1 MNNQNQKIQGCVF
14 LSKSVLPV
22 AIMLAFLSGAL
33 LLGFSGYSPVAAYGA
48 LLRGSFG
55 NVNSVAEVLLK
66 TTPLLLAALGLTI
79 SNRANVISIGAEGQI
94 FLGAMGA
101 AAVGLFMGPLPAV
114 LAIPLCM
121 LAGVIIGA
129 LWGGFAGWLKVRMNA
144 NEIIVTLMMNYIAIE
159 MVRYLVNGPW
169 RDPNSVE
176 PFSAQITP
184 GAWMPVL
191 VPRTRLHIGLL
202 IALAMVVVFWWIL
215 RRTTLGYQFT
225 VCGSNPRAAEAN
237 GINGKRMIVLS
248 MLISGGMAGLA
259 GAIELMG
266 VHHRLIEEVS
276 PNYGFT
282 AIIIAV
288 LGRGKPVRVLFAAF
302 FFAVLTV
309 GADGMRRS
317 MGIPVALGTILQALV
332 LLFALGSEIYEQRL
346 LTKEK
351 IQMLAALQEGGK

>member
-1 MNNQNQKIQGCVF
+1 MKKFIF
-14 LSKSVLPV
+14 SSKAILPI
-22 AIMLAFLSGAL
+22 AILMAFLSGAL
-33 LLGFSGYSPVAAYGA
+33 LLLFSGYSPVSAYGA

-55 NVNSVAEVLLK
+55 NVNSISEVLLRM
-66 TTPLLLAALGLTI
+66 TPLLLAALGLTI
-79 SNRANVISIGAEGQI
+79 SNRAQVISIGAEGQI

-101 AAVGLFMGPLPAV
+101 AAVGLFMGPLPAY
-114 LAIPLCM
+114 LAIPLCI
-121 LAGVIIGA
+121 LAGVVIGA
-129 LWGGFAGWLKVRMNA
+129 LWGGFAGWLKVKMNA

-159 MVRYLVNGPW
+159 LVRYLVNGPW

-176 PFSAQITP
+176 PFSAQITA
-184 GAWMPVL
+184 GAWLPIL
-191 VPRTRLHIGLL
+191 VPRTRLHVGLL
-202 IALAMVVVFWWIL
+202 VALAMTVLFWWVL
-215 RRTTLGYQFT
+215 RRTTLGYQLT
-225 VCGSNPRAAEAN
+225 VCGSNPVAAEAN

-276 PNYGFT
+276 PSYGFT
-282 AIIIAV
+282 AIIIAI
-288 LGRGKPVRVLFAAF
+288 LGRGKPIRVLFAAF

-317 MGIPVALGTILQALV
+317 MGIPVAVGLIMQALV
-332 LLFALGSEIYEQRL
+332 LLFALGSEIYEKRM

-351 IQMLAALQEGGK
+351 IQMHAASQGGEK

>member
-14 LSKSVLPV
+14 SSKS
-22 AIMLAFLSGAL
+22 
-33 LLGFSGYSPVAAYGA
+33 
-48 LLRGSFG
+48 
-55 NVNSVAEVLLK
+55 
-66 TTPLLLAALGLTI
+66 
-79 SNRANVISIGAEGQI
+79 
-94 FLGAMGA
+94 
-101 AAVGLFMGPLPAV
+101 
-114 LAIPLCM
+114 
-121 LAGVIIGA
+121 
-129 LWGGFAGWLKVRMNA
+129 
-144 NEIIVTLMMNYIAIE
+144 
-159 MVRYLVNGPW
+159 
-169 RDPNSVE
+169 
-176 PFSAQITP
+176 
-184 GAWMPVL
+184 
-191 VPRTRLHIGLL
+191 
-202 IALAMVVVFWWIL
+202 
-215 RRTTLGYQFT
+215 
-225 VCGSNPRAAEAN
+225 
-237 GINGKRMIVLS
+237 VLS

-288 LGRGKPVRVLFAAF
+288 LGRGKPVRVLFSAF

>member
-1 MNNQNQKIQGCVF
+1 M
-14 LSKSVLPV
+14 
-22 AIMLAFLSGAL
+22 AILMAFLCGAL
-33 LLGFSGYSPVAAYGA
+33 LLLFSGYSPIEAYA
-48 LLRGSFG
+48 TLLKGSFG
-55 NVNSVAEVLLK
+55 NINSIAEVLLK

-79 SNRANVISIGAEGQI
+79 SNRAQVISIGAEGQI

-101 AAVGLFMGPLPAV
+101 AAVGLYMGSLPAYI
-114 LAIPLCM
+114 AIPLCM
-121 LAGVIIGA
+121 LFGVAIGA
-129 LWGGFAGWLKVRMNA
+129 FWGGIAGWLKVKMNA

-159 MVRYLVNGPW
+159 AVRYLVNGPW

-176 PFSAQITP
+176 PFSAQITK
-184 GAWMPVL
+184 GAWLPIL
-191 VPRTRLHIGLL
+191 VPRTRLHVGLL
-202 IALAMVVVFWWIL
+202 IALVMVLLFWWIL
-215 RRTTLGYQFT
+215 RRTTLGYQLT
-225 VCGSNPRAAEAN
+225 ICGSNPVAAEAN
-237 GINGKRMIVLS
+237 GINGKRMIIIS

-259 GAIELMG
+259 GAVELMG

-282 AIIIAV
+282 AIIIAI

-309 GADGMRRS
+309 GADGMRRT
-317 MGIPVALGTILQALV
+317 MGIPVSVGTILQALV

-351 IQMLAALQEGGK
+351 IQMLAISQKGDK